1 MCALQTGVTSDSAD
15 RFLIG
20 PGKVYYG
27 SGGFSYDTPGNLL
40 GATQGGNEF
49 DPGIEMYEHE
59 VDGAMGPVKG
69 MRKIQTIAPTLT
81 VNLVEQTTSNWLKA
95 LPGATSSDEAPTET
109 LDDVGEGD
117 DSTVTFALPTISTEG
132 VLYQDTLRVYLDG
145 TEQTRGATED
155 YTYDDSTQEITFN
168 STPGTDATI
177 NAQYIYDNS
186 GSTGVDHNVITF
198 DQLVDSD
205 YIDYLAIFAEISDP
219 SKTNDGIFLLKNG
232 LSDGSFD
239 VSLPGESEN
248 ETVITLTFEGHFDPS
263 VGMDLA
269 NSPVEIWYPAA

>member
-1 MCALQTGVTSDSAD
+1 MSLQTGVTKDTAD

-27 SGGFSYDTPGNLL
+27 SGGFSYDSPGTLL

-49 DPGIEMYEHE
+49 DPGIELYERE
-59 VDGAMGPVKG
+59 VDGQMGPVKG
-69 MRKIQTIAPTLT
+69 HKKIATIAPTLT
-81 VNLVEQTTSNWLKA
+81 VNLVEHTTQNWLKA
-95 LPGATSSDEAPTET
+95 LPGASSSDEAPSYT

-117 DSTVTFALPTISTEG
+117 DSTATFSLPTLSG
-132 VLYQDTLRVYLDG
+132 SGLLYEDSLQVYIDG
-145 TEQTRGATED
+145 TEQVRGATED

-168 STPGTDATI
+168 SAPATDATI
-177 NAQYIYDNS
+177 NAQYIYDSS
-186 GSTGVDHNVITF
+186 GTTGVDHNVVTF

-205 YIDYLAIFAEISDP
+205 YVDYIAMFAEISNQ
-219 SKTNDGIFLLKNG
+219 SMTHDGIFLLKNG
-232 LSDGSFD
+232 LSDGSFG

-263 VGMDLA
+263 VGLDLENA
-269 NSPVEIWYPAA
+269 PVEIWYPAS